1 MGINDKVSRTIK
13 CEAAECKNEV
23 TFDPQSIEEI
33 QKLPDWVRTYRNVS
47 IGNKQT
53 FGYCSDV
60 CEVKGVTTGNHNVPE
75 TKQVKPATSA
85 ADIKQAAQEA
95 KNADDATKALKEGS
109 IKLTDGD

>member
-1 MGINDKVSRTIK
+1 MGIADKVSRTIK
-13 CEAAECKNEV
+13 CEADGCKNEV
-23 TFDPQSIEEI
+23 VFDPQSIEEI

-47 IGNKQT
+47 TGNKST

-75 TKQVKPATSA
+75 PKAVKPATSQA
-85 ADIKQAAQEA
+85 EIKQAAAEA
-95 KNADDATKALKEGS
+95 KDVADANKALKEGT